1 MPNLRRAPVGAFV
14 PPPLSLA
21 TLVLLPPLLALGAC
35 HPDGSHRED
44 PAVQPV
50 ALSGEAARGAVG
62 ALPLQEPE
70 GMRSTLARE
79 LSGAFREAAAVAMP
93 AVVRVQTERADRRGR
108 RVRGPRGSGFVLDEA
123 GHVVTNHHVVDRAG
137 RIQVTLVGGRTYE
150 AELVGSD
157 EDSDVAV
164 LALRLGDGERVPAAR
179 LGRAEDVGVGDWV
192 LALGSPLDLEFTVTA
207 GIVSAKGRTLTL
219 GVEGRQTA
227 LESFIQTDA
236 AINPGN
242 SGGPLVDL
250 DGRVIGVNAA
260 IQSTGRR
267 FIGYGF
273 AIPIDIVER
282 VAGDLMEDGVV
293 HRPRLGV
300 TVRDLSDAD
309 AEAYGLERVEG
320 AWISGVQ
327 DGLPAERGG
336 LRQGDVVLAID
347 GRPVATSNELTT
359 RLVQRRPGDRVRL
372 TVRRFADTREVTVRL
387 DAFAP
392 GRGIRSRPVR
402 VAEEPGD
409 RIGFAVAPV
418 RSGRGVGTRVVVEDI
433 APGGPADGRIVAG
446 WEVVSVNGVAVGSPA
461 DFERATARLE
471 GGDLVSLVLRDG
483 ADERVVNYRAMP

>member
-1 MPNLRRAPVGAFV
+1 M
-14 PPPLSLA
+14 
-21 TLVLLPPLLALGAC
+21 
-35 HPDGSHRED
+35 
-44 PAVQPV
+44 
-50 ALSGEAARGAVG
+50 
-62 ALPLQEPE
+62 
-70 GMRSTLARE
+70 
-79 LSGAFREAAAVAMP
+79 
-93 AVVRVQTERADRRGR
+93 
-108 RVRGPRGSGFVLDEA
+108 LDEA
-123 GHVVTNHHVVDRAG
+123 GHVVTNHHVVDRAS
-137 RIQVTLVGGRTYE
+137 RILVTLAGGRTYE

-164 LALRLGDGERVPAAR
+164 LALRLGDRETVPAAR
-179 LGRAEDVGVGDWV
+179 LGLAEEVAVGDWV

-260 IQSTGRR
+260 IQSTDRR

-273 AIPIDIVER
+273 AIPIDIVAR
-282 VAGDLMEDGVV
+282 VAEDLMEDGFV

-327 DGLPAERGG
+327 GGLAADRAG

-347 GRPVATSNELTT
+347 GRRVATSNELTT
-359 RLVQRRPGDRVRL
+359 RLAQRRPGDRVGL
-372 TVRRFADTREVTVRL
+372 TVRRLGDTREIAVRL
-387 DAFAP
+387 DEFAP
-392 GRGIRSRPVR
+392 ARADRSPPVL
-402 VAEEPGD
+402 VAEEPED
-409 RIGFAVAPV
+409 RVGFAVAPV
-418 RSGRGVGTRVVVEDI
+418 RSGRGEGTRVVVEDI
-433 APGGPADGRIVAG
+433 APGGPADGRLVPG

-461 DFERATARLE
+461 DFARATARLE
-471 GGDLVSLVLRDG
+471 GGDLVSLILRDG
-483 ADERVVNYRAMP
+483 ADERIVNYRATP